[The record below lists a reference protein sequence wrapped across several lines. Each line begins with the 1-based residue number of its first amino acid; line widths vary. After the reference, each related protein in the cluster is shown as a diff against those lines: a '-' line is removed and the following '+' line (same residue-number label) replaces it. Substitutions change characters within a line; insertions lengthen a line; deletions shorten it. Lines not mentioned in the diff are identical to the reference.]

1 VSHNISEEEYAAKV
15 QSQIDQYVDEA
26 IHDLPE
32 IFHLWSHNYIRPGMV
47 DVFGVDRIDEL
58 YAQAAAESTNG
69 FAEYCS
75 ILSAGCGDG
84 ATEIQLAKT
93 LLDRNVRNFR
103 ITAVDISPV
112 LIERFNHSISI
123 EGLTDYIEPVVGDL
137 NRTTAFKEFQMVMAN
152 HSLHHMT
159 DLELVFDT
167 IHRCLSTNGIFA
179 TCDMI
184 GRNGHMRWP
193 EAEVFLQYLWP
204 MLSERQKFHHQLRR
218 LDLERFVDHD
228 CSTEGFEGIRAQD
241 ILPIIERQFKPYKFF
256 GYGGFIDV
264 LVDRGYGRGFD
275 IESDHDKTFITA
287 MANINDAL
295 LDAGVQ
301 KPTTMM
307 AYFTKYDRGE
317 KFYRNRSMTRSIRD
331 PNEQVEWA
339 LPHLTA

>member
-1 VSHNISEEEYAAKV
+1 MSPNISEEEYAARV
-15 QSQIDQYVDEA
+15 QGQIDQYVDEA

-32 IFHLWSHNYIRPGMV
+32 IFHHWSHNYIRPGMV

-69 FAEYCS
+69 FSEYCS

-84 ATEIQLAKT
+84 ATEIELAKT
-93 LLDRNVRNFR
+93 LLKRNVRNFR
-103 ITAVDISPV
+103 IAAVDISPV
-112 LIERFNHSISI
+112 LIERFNHSISV
-123 EGLTDYIEPVVGDL
+123 EGLTDYIEPIVGDL
-137 NRTTAFKEFQMVMAN
+137 NRTTEFKEFQMVMAN

-167 IHRCLSTNGIFA
+167 IHRCLTTNGIFA

-218 LDLERFVDHD
+218 LDLECFVDHD

-256 GYGGFIDV
+256 GYGGFIEV
-264 LVDRGYGRGFD
+264 LVDRGYGPGFD
-275 IESDHDKTFITA
+275 IENDRDKTFITA
-287 MANINDAL
+287 IANINDAL

-301 KPTTMM
+301 KPTAMM

-317 KFYRNRSMTRSIRD
+317 KFYRNRSITRSIRD
-331 PNEQVEWA
+331 PKEQVEWA
-339 LPHLTA
+339 HPHLTA